1 MTCLFFY
8 YRLEGQDLSPESS
21 RLLKFL
27 DVDFTT
33 TQYEAIAEAE
43 RNREIITVSQILR
56 GFSKE

>member
-1 MTCLFFY
+1 M
-8 YRLEGQDLSPESS
+8 SPESS

-27 DVDFTT
+27 GVDFTT
-33 TQYEAIAEAE
+33 SQYEDIAEAE